1 MIRMTRVAPL
11 FLSASVIAM
20 AAPGAFAQ
28 EQDMQ
33 TEPSRDTFVGAIV
46 LDPVTIEGFQNPNAP
61 LEGTV
66 ARSSATTKTGR
77 PILETQSSVSVV
89 PRAQIEEQ
97 GATNLSEAL
106 SYSAG
111 IVTENY
117 GGDPRFDSLYLRGFN
132 LENDK
137 FLDGLRLM
145 RSTQFPTSAPS
156 FELYGLE
163 RVEVLRGPA
172 SVLYGAG
179 TPAGLV
185 NMVQKR
191 AQADGDFTELGFS
204 ADSKGS
210 AAVHGD
216 ANRVVDDRFAYRVT
230 AKAGNSKT
238 DVEEIDNR
246 RGYLGLSASYALSDA
261 TELEFMAS
269 YHDDAP
275 ISPTGV
281 PNELVGLVDAEDLRE
296 FYFGDDS
303 VNFSDRKM
311 ATFSFGLT
319 HDFGN
324 GWRLNNTFHY
334 TDFDWDYD
342 SIYLNPLLGDTLVGR
357 GAITQ
362 RESFRAIATD
372 LRLAGS
378 ATTGAVTHELTFGL
392 DAQKLRERA
401 YTGFSTIAPIDYAAP
416 AYGGVTVPAPWYTA
430 DKSVDATQVGL
441 YALDEIEYGN
451 WRATAGLRYEWTRQS
466 GQSVTN
472 FGTTDY
478 ARDDQQLTGHLGL
491 GYLWDNGMSVY
502 ASYSTSYL
510 PQPGFD
516 IDNEPLEPTHGRQ
529 FELGAK
535 YEPAGFDGLLTA
547 ALYELRE
554 TDRNTSVTEEVE
566 GGTITGTRQI
576 GEARIRGLELE
587 GVAEFAEGWSV
598 KGAYTYASTEISGD
612 NDGNELANTPRHAAS
627 LWLSREF
634 RSGPMQGLQLGG
646 GIRYIGSRWASD
658 ANSQRL
664 EAVTLVDLGASYE
677 WENGV
682 IARLNVNN
690 LTDEAYI
697 SAVGLNS
704 SYYGDGRTVQASLS
718 RRW

>member
-1 MIRMTRVAPL
+1 MNKAQPL
-11 FLSASVIAM
+11 LLGASVLAV
-20 AAPGAFAQ
+20 AATSAFAQ
-28 EQDMQ
+28 DQQDPRQ
-33 TEPSRDTFVGAIV
+33 TFMGAIV
-46 LDPVTIEGFQNPNAP
+46 LDTVTIEGFENPSAP

-66 ARSSATTKTGR
+66 AHSSATTKTGR

-97 GATNLSEAL
+97 GATNLAEAL

-111 IVTENY
+111 VVTENY
-117 GGDPRFDSLYLRGFN
+117 GGDPRFDSLFLRGFN

-145 RSTQFPTSAPS
+145 RSTQFPTSAPA

-204 ADSKGS
+204 LDSKGS
-210 AAVHGD
+210 TSAFGD
-216 ANRVVDDRFAYRVT
+216 ANRVVDDRFAYRIT
-230 AKAGNSKT
+230 AKGGNDKT
-238 DVEEIDNR
+238 DVEEIDNKR
-246 RGYLGLSASYALSDA
+246 AYLGLSASFALSEA
-261 TELEFMAS
+261 TELELMAS

-281 PNELVGLVDAEDLRE
+281 PNELVGLVDAKDLRE

-311 ATFSFGLT
+311 ATLGFGLT

-324 GWRLNNTFHY
+324 GWRLNNTFRY

-342 SIYLNPLLGDTLVGR
+342 GIYLNPLVGGTLVGR
-357 GAITQ
+357 GVINQ
-362 RESFRAIATD
+362 RESFRTIATD
-372 LRLAGS
+372 LRLAGRVTS
-378 ATTGAVTHELTFGL
+378 GAMTHDLTFGV
-392 DAQKLRERA
+392 DAQKLKERA
-401 YTGFSTIAPIDYAAP
+401 YTGFSTVSPIDYAAP
-416 AYGGVTVPAPWYTA
+416 SYGSVTVEAPWYTA
-430 DKSVDATQVGL
+430 NKSVDARQIGI

-451 WRATAGLRYEWTRQS
+451 WRATAGLRHEWTRQS
-466 GQSVTN
+466 GQSATN
-472 FGTTDY
+472 YGTTDY

-491 GYLWDNGMSVY
+491 GYLWDNGVSVY
-502 ASYSTSYL
+502 AAYSTSYL

-516 IDNEPLEPTHGRQ
+516 IDNNPLKPTHGKQ
-529 FELGAK
+529 VELGAK
-535 YEPAGFDGLLTA
+535 YEPTAFDGLFTA
-547 ALYELRE
+547 ALYDLRE
-554 TDRNTSVTEEVE
+554 TDRNTTVTEEI
-566 GGTITGTRQI
+566 GGRPITGTRQI

-587 GVAEFAEGWSV
+587 GVAELAEGWSL

-627 LWLSREF
+627 LWLSHEF
-634 RSGPMQGLQLGG
+634 QSGAMQGLQLGG
-646 GIRYIGSRWASD
+646 GIRHIGSRWSSD
-658 ANSQRL
+658 ANTQRL

-677 WENGV
+677 WENGIV
-682 IARLNVNN
+682 GRLNINN
-690 LTDEAYI
+690 VTDETYI

-704 SYYGDGRTVQASLS
+704 SYYGDGRTVQASLT
-718 RRW
+718 RKW

>member
-1 MIRMTRVAPL
+1 MVRTSNTHA
-11 FLSASVIAM
+11 FLLGASLIAIM
-20 AAPGAFAQ
+20 ATGVFAQ
-28 EQDMQ
+28 EQNDTRQ
-33 TEPSRDTFVGAIV
+33 TFVGAIV
-46 LDPVTIEGFQNPNAP
+46 LDEITIEGFENPNAP
-61 LEGTV
+61 LDSTV
-66 ARSSATTKTGR
+66 ARSSATTKTVR

-89 PRAQIEEQ
+89 PRAQIEQQ
-97 GATNLSEAL
+97 GASNLAEAL

-111 IVTENY
+111 VITDNY
-117 GGDPRFDSLYLRGFN
+117 GSDPRFDSLFLRGFN

-145 RSTQFPTSAPS
+145 RSTQFPTSAPA

-163 RVEVLRGPA
+163 RAEVLRGPA

-191 AQADGDFTELGFS
+191 AQADGDFTELGFGF
-204 ADSKGS
+204 DSNGS
-210 AAVHGD
+210 VYGFGD
-216 ANRVVDDRFAYRVT
+216 ANRVVDDRFSYRIT
-230 AKAGNSKT
+230 AKAGNKKT
-238 DVEEIDNR
+238 DVEEIDNKR
-246 RGYLGLSASYALSDA
+246 AYLGLSASYALGDS

-281 PNELVGLVDAEDLRE
+281 PNELVGRVDAKDLRE
-296 FYFGDDS
+296 FNFADDS

-311 ATFSFGLT
+311 GTVGFGLT

-324 GWRLNNTFHY
+324 GWRLNNTFRY

-342 SIYLNPLLGDTLVGR
+342 SIYLNPLTGTMVGR
-357 GAITQ
+357 GLINQ
-362 RESFRAIATD
+362 RESFRTIAND
-372 LRLAGS
+372 LRLAGT
-378 ATTGAVTHELTFGL
+378 ATTGAATHNLTFGI
-392 DAQKLRERA
+392 DAQKLKERA
-401 YTGFSTIAPIDYAAP
+401 YTGFSTVSSIDYTAP
-416 AYGGVTVPAPWYTA
+416 TYGSVDIAAPWYVA
-430 DKSVDATQVGL
+430 NKSVDATQIGI

-451 WRATAGLRYEWTRQS
+451 WRGTVGLRHEWTRQN
-466 GQSVTN
+466 GQSATN

-491 GYLWDNGMSVY
+491 GYLWDNGVMTY

-516 IDNEPLEPTHGRQ
+516 IDNNPLEPTHGRQ
-529 FELGAK
+529 LELGVK
-535 YEPAGFDGLLTA
+535 YEPIAFDGLFTA
-547 ALYELRE
+547 AIYELRE
-554 TDRNTSVTEEVE
+554 TDRNTLVTEDIG

-587 GVAEFAEGWSV
+587 GVTEFGEGWSL

-627 LWLSREF
+627 LWLSHEIQ
-634 RSGPMQGLQLGG
+634 SGAMAGLQLGA
-646 GIRYIGSRWASD
+646 GIRHIGSRWSSD
-658 ANSQRL
+658 ANTQRL
-664 EAVTLVDLGASYE
+664 QAVTLLDLGASYE
-677 WENGV
+677 WDNGLV
-682 IARLNVNN
+682 GRLNVNN
-690 LTDEAYI
+690 LTDKAYI

-704 SYYGDGRTVQASLS
+704 SYYGNGRSVQASLTYK
-718 RRW
+718 W

>member
-1 MIRMTRVAPL
+1 MIRMNRVAPL

-20 AAPGAFAQ
+20 TAPCALAQ
-28 EQDMQ
+28 EEEKE
-33 TEPSRDTFVGAIV
+33 TRRDTFVGAIV
-46 LDPVTIEGFQNPNAP
+46 LDAVTIEGFQNPNAP
-61 LEGTV
+61 LEGRV

-77 PILETQSSVSVV
+77 PLLETQSSVSVV

-117 GGDPRFDSLYLRGFN
+117 GGDPRFDSLFLRGFN

-145 RSTQFPTSAPS
+145 RSTQFPTSAPA

-185 NMVQKR
+185 NMIQKR

-210 AAVHGD
+210 ASVYGD

-230 AKAGNSKT
+230 AKGGNSRT
-238 DVEEIDNR
+238 DVEEIDSK

-269 YHDDAP
+269 YHGDAP

-281 PNELVGLVDAEDLRE
+281 PSGLIGQVDAKDLRE
-296 FYFGDDS
+296 FYFGDKS
-303 VNFSDRKM
+303 VNDSDRKM
-311 ATFSFGLT
+311 GTLSFGLT

-324 GWRLNNTFHY
+324 GWRLNNTLRY

-342 SIYLNPLLGDTLVGR
+342 SVYISGLTGTSVGR
-357 GAITQ
+357 GVITQ
-362 RESFRAIATD
+362 RENFRAIATD

-378 ATTGAVTHELTFGL
+378 AETGAVTHALTFGI

-416 AYGGVTVPAPWYTA
+416 SYGGITVPAPWYTA

-441 YALDEIEYGN
+441 YALDEIEFGN
-451 WRATAGLRYEWTRQS
+451 WRATAGLRYEWTRQE

-478 ARDDQQLTGHLGL
+478 AREDRQLTGHLGL
-491 GYLWDNGMSVY
+491 GYLWDNGVSVY
-502 ASYSTSYL
+502 AAYSTSYL

-516 IDNEPLEPTHGRQ
+516 IDNNPLEPTHGKQ
-529 FELGAK
+529 WELGAK
-535 YEPAGFDGLLTA
+535 YEPTAFDGLFTA
-547 ALYELRE
+547 ALYDLRE

-566 GGTITGTRQI
+566 GGTITGVRQI

-587 GVAEFAEGWSV
+587 GVAEFGQGWSV
-598 KGAYTYASTEISGD
+598 KGAYTYASTDISGE

-634 RSGPMQGLQLGG
+634 QSGPMQGLQLGG
-646 GIRYIGSRWASD
+646 GLRYIGSRWASD
-658 ANSQRL
+658 ANTERL

-682 IARLNVNN
+682 IGRLNVNN